1 MMETTDTVID
11 FWFGDGAE
19 AGAIAAAKSTLW
31 WGKSADNDRAIEQRF
46 APWVERA
53 AARQLDD
60 WLDTPRGRL
69 ALIIL
74 IDQFSR
80 NIHRDSARAF
90 AGDALA
96 RGWALEG
103 LAQGVDRRLRPIE
116 RVFFFLP
123 LEHSEDRG
131 DQAESVRLYQQLVDE
146 APPAERQL
154 FAGFLD
160 FAVRHRDII
169 ERFGRFPHRNAI
181 LGRDS
186 TPEEQQFL
194 REPGSSF

>member
-1 MMETTDTVID
+1 MVTAEEIIG
-11 FWFGDGAE
+11 FWFGDGAD
-19 AGAIAAAKSTLW
+19 AGAIAAAQSALW
-31 WGKSADNDRAIEQRF
+31 WGKSAANDRAIEQRF

-53 AARQLDD
+53 AARQLDS

-69 ALIIL
+69 ALILL

-80 NIHRDSARAF
+80 NIHRDSPRAF

-96 RGWALEG
+96 RDWALEG

-116 RVFFFLP
+116 RVFFYLP

-131 DQAESVRLYQQLVDE
+131 HQAQSVRLYQRLVDE

-160 FAVRHRDII
+160 FAVRHRDIVD
-169 ERFGRFPHRNAI
+169 RFGRFPHRNAI

-186 TPEEQQFL
+186 TPEERQFL
-194 REPGSSF
+194 QGPGSSF